1 MRWPVVLALPL
12 AACAGSDGGAPHAT
26 GRPMR
31 VMSMNLCTDQLVLA
45 LLPPSRIASVT
56 WLARDPSGS
65 LLTEAAVRVP
75 INHGSAEDVVSQR
88 PDLVVTGATSTPATR
103 AMLHRLGYPMVEV
116 PHAASFDAIR
126 AATRQVARA
135 VGEVAR
141 GETLIARMD
150 AQLAELGRDPAPP
163 LRVAAW
169 DGGGFGAS
177 EGTLFNEVLAATGAV
192 NVAGRPP
199 ANGYRRADTEVLLQA
214 APDVLIRGSAADG
227 APGRRAEFERHPVV
241 RRFWGE
247 RRTVPLRQ
255 AWFGCGTPFAA
266 EGARRLRNQLRAVA
280 RRLPAAPVIA
290 ADRS

>member
-1 MRWPVVLALPL
+1 MRWSVVFALPL
-12 AACAGSDGGAPHAT
+12 AACAGGEAGAPRMT

-65 LLTEAAVRVP
+65 LLTGAAARVAV
-75 INHGSAEDVVSQR
+75 NHGSAEEVVSQR

-116 PHAASFDAIR
+116 PHAANFDAIR

-135 VGEVAR
+135 VDEVAR
-141 GETLIARMD
+141 GEALIAQMD
-150 AQLAELGRDPAPP
+150 AQLAALRRDPAPP

-177 EGTLFNEVLAATGAV
+177 EGTLFNQVLAAAGAV
-192 NVAGRPP
+192 NVATQPP
-199 ANGYRRADTEVLLQA
+199 ANGYRRADAEVLLQA

-227 APGRRAEFERHPVV
+227 APGRRAEFERHQVV
-241 RRFWGE
+241 RRFWGK
-247 RRTVPLRQ
+247 RRTIALRQ

-266 EGARRLRNQLRAVA
+266 EGARRLRDELRSVA
-280 RRLPAAPVIA
+280 QGLPAGPVIPA
-290 ADRS
+290 GLS